1 MRIGIIHQQHHALCK
16 FCGETLESI
25 DHSFLFCQPVWNVW
39 CEILDWWGIQWE
51 KQKVKVIWDCI
62 PFAVLWSLWRM
73 RNEHTFQNK
82 VLNWN
87 EVVELIKL
95 RIAFWVKSKW
105 FESDYSI
112 TDFIYRLRSII
123 QAS

>member
-1 MRIGIIHQQHHALCK
+1 
-16 FCGETLESI
+16 
-25 DHSFLFCQPVWNVW
+25 
-39 CEILDWWGIQWE
+39 
-51 KQKVKVIWDCI
+51 
-62 PFAVLWSLWRM
+62 M